1 MSLTDHAWECPAPA
15 AGCKRK
21 WHKRGSTWTAAVRV
35 AKMTARREVRRR
47 EVRRRGVRRREVR
60 SGSVRRARKPAAGE
74 GKMMMRA

>member
-1 MSLTDHAWECPAPA
+1 MGLNMSLTDHAWECPAPA

-35 AKMTARREVRRR
+35 AKMTARREVR
-47 EVRRRGVRRREVR
+47 